1 MKEGKQVYNRFVTP
15 DKWDKV
21 NVENKNIM
29 NDYILECKQKQKKP
43 STIEQYINDWKIIFV
58 VILEKFNN
66 QSILKMKK
74 KDWRQVSIYFKN
86 ESGMSNAR
94 VNRLLSATRSMLS
107 YCENDDEDYQE
118 YTVSTA
124 TKVRGLPKEEVR
136 EIVFLTEDQICLL
149 EELLVEREE
158 WQKLTALFLT
168 YDSVGRKNEI
178 NQVRKETFI
187 GSNKN
192 STNTVIGKRGKK
204 FKLIF
209 FSKTKK
215 YAKKWLEQRGED
227 DIPELWLVDLK
238 TKKVANE
245 DNIYNW
251 FKQMNNLLTAELGV
265 DLDFNVHSFR
275 HSGLENLSQSVHTH
289 YALEEV
295 KKPQGLSLEEL
306 QAHANHS
313 NSSITQA
320 YLRDKTAETKMSMFG
335 FDVEE

>member
-1 MKEGKQVYNRFVTP
+1 MKETKQVYNKFVTP
-15 DKWDKV
+15 DKWERV
-21 NVENKNIM
+21 NQENKTIM
-29 NDYILECKQKQKKP
+29 NDYVLECRQKQKKP

-107 YCENDDEDYQE
+107 YCENDDEDYQD

-136 EIVFLTEDQICLL
+136 EIVFLTDEQICTL
-149 EELLVEREE
+149 ERLLVERQE
-158 WQKLTALFLT
+158 WQKLTLLFLA

-178 NQVRKETFI
+178 AQVQKECFL
-187 GSNKN
+187 SNKN

-204 FKLIF
+204 FKLVF

-215 YAKKWLEQRGED
+215 YAQKWLEQRGED
-227 DIPELWLVDLK
+227 DIPAMWLVDLK
-238 TKKVANE
+238 NKKVADE
-245 DNIYNW
+245 DNIYAW
-251 FKQMNNLLTAELGV
+251 FKKMSEILSEEECV
-265 DLDFNVHSFR
+265 DFDFNVHSLR
-275 HSGLENLSQSVHTH
+275 HSGLENLSQSVATH
-289 YALEEV
+289 YALSEV
-295 KKPQGLSLEEL
+295 KKPKGLSLEEL

-335 FDVEE
+335 FAKEE